1 MTRVGEVG
9 RTALTL
15 FLVMSLG
22 GSAIAQ
28 SPPREHQENSQDGSA
43 YFQALL
49 CTVAN
54 ANASGDRRFAGDDA
68 KAKQYHSQMEHDY
81 RIAQGL
87 GDVLGKSHATISADL
102 RGVQGVQLPKMAK
115 DQQYFYRVVANCKY
129 YKLM

>member
-1 MTRVGEVG
+1 MTLVQTLG
-9 RTALTL
+9 RAVLTL
-15 FLVMSLG
+15 AFVASINQPALPQPISG
-22 GSAIAQ
+22 G
-28 SPPREHQENSQDGSA
+28 HQENSRDGSA

-54 ANASGDRRFAGDDA
+54 ANASGDRERAGDDA

-102 RGVQGVQLPKMAK
+102 RGVQEVHLPKMVK